1 MSLWAVIFLELWK
14 RYSEKITHYWDMT
27 SFDTLEC
34 GTGACLFEL
43 SLQLAIIVVWKQF
56 VNAVAEMVLQF
67 GFVTIFVVAFPLAP
81 LFALLNNITEIR
93 LDARKFFL
101 RRPVA

>member
-56 VNAVAEMVLQF
+56 VNAVAEM
-67 GFVTIFVVAFPLAP
+67 GIFVAVWICHNFCGCISSGTIIC
-81 LFALLNNITEIR
+81 FTEQHHR
-93 LDARKFFL
+93 NQARC
-101 RRPVA
+101 